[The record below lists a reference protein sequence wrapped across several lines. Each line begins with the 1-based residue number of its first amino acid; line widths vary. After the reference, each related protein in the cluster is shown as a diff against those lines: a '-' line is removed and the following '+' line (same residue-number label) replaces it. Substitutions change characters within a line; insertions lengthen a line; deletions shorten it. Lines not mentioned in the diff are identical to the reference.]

1 MGTRR
6 KVGRKRVVKPRT
18 SYGLVTGSKVL
29 IADNSGAKI
38 AQIICCDR
46 YHTRL
51 RRLGQATVGD
61 LVTVTI
67 KKASKVELRGTI
79 QKAVIVRQKKIFR
92 RLDGTR
98 LCFEDPKGVGGA
110 GVLVTKDGDPKGTEI
125 RGPIA
130 REAAEM
136 FPRLASISSLII

>member
-6 KVGRKRVVKPRT
+6 KLGRKRVTKPRT
-18 SYGLVTGSKVL
+18 SYGLQNGSKVL

-38 AQIICCDR
+38 AQIINVD
-46 YHTRL
+46 HSKTRL
-51 RRLGQATVGD
+51 RRLPKASIGN
-61 LVTVTI
+61 LVTVTV
-67 KKASKVELRGTI
+67 KRGKPELRGSI
-79 QKAVIVRQKKIFR
+79 LKAVIVRQKRIYR
-92 RLDGTR
+92 RIDGTR
-98 LCFEDPKGVGGA
+98 LCFEDNA
-110 GVLVTKDGDPKGTEI
+110 AVLVTKEGDPKGTEI

>member
-6 KVGRKRVVKPRT
+6 KMGATKFARPRT
-18 SYGLVTGSKVL
+18 SYGLCNGSRIL

-38 AQIICCDR
+38 AQIINVDGFK
-46 YHTRL
+46 TRL
-51 RRLGQATVGD
+51 RRLPKATVGS
-61 LVTVTI
+61 VCTVTI
-67 KKASKVELRGTI
+67 KKGKPELRGNI
-79 QKAVIVRQKKIFR
+79 VKAVIVRQKMIYR

-98 LCFEDPKGVGGA
+98 LCFEDNA
-110 GVLVTKDGDPKGTEI
+110 GVLITKEGDPKATEI

-130 REAAEM
+130 REAAEI

>member
-6 KVGRKRVVKPRT
+6 KVSRKKIAKPRT
-18 SYGLVTGSKVL
+18 SYGLCNGSRL
-29 IADNSGAKI
+29 FITDNSGAKI
-38 AQIICCDR
+38 AQIINVDH
-46 YHTRL
+46 YKTRL
-51 RRLGQATVGD
+51 RRLPKATVGD
-61 LVTVTI
+61 ICTVTI
-67 KKASKVELRGTI
+67 KKGRPEMRGSI
-79 QKAVIVRQKKIFR
+79 MKAVIVRQKMIYR

-98 LCFEDPKGVGGA
+98 LCFEDNA
-110 GVLVTKDGDPKGTEI
+110 GVLVTKEGDPRGTEI

>member
-6 KVGRKRVVKPRT
+6 KLGSKRVVKPRT
-18 SYGLVTGSKVL
+18 SYGLCNGSRIL
-29 IADNSGAKI
+29 ITDNSGAKI
-38 AQIICCDR
+38 AQIINVD
-46 YHTRL
+46 HSKTRL
-51 RRLGQATVGD
+51 RRLPKATVGS
-61 LVTVTI
+61 VCTVTI
-67 KKASKVELRGTI
+67 KKGKPEMRGNI
-79 QKAVIVRQKKIFR
+79 LKAVIVRQRMIYR

-98 LCFEDPKGVGGA
+98 LCFEDNA
-110 GVLVTKDGDPKGTEI
+110 GVLISKEGDPRGTEI

>member
-6 KVGRKRVVKPRT
+6 KLGGKTQVKART
-18 SYGLVTGSKVL
+18 SYGLQNGSKIF

-38 AQIICCDR
+38 AQIINVD
-46 YHTRL
+46 HAKTRL
-51 RRLGQATVGD
+51 RRLPKATIGSVCS
-61 LVTVTI
+61 VTV
-67 KKASKVELRGTI
+67 KKGRPELRGNI
-79 QKAVIVRQKKIFR
+79 VKAVIVRQKMMYK

-98 LCFEDPKGVGGA
+98 LCFEDNA
-110 GVLVTKDGDPKGTEI
+110 GVLITKEGDPRGTEI

-130 REAAEM
+130 REAAEL

>member
-6 KVGRKRVVKPRT
+6 KSGRKKVSKPRT
-18 SYGLVTGSKVL
+18 SYGLCNASKII

-38 AQIICCDR
+38 AQIINVD
-46 YHTRL
+46 HAKTRL
-51 RRLGQATVGD
+51 RRLPQATVGD
-61 LVTVTI
+61 VCTVTV
-67 KKASKVELRGTI
+67 KKGKPELRGNI
-79 QKAVIVRQKKIFR
+79 FKCIIVRQKMIYR

-98 LCFEDPKGVGGA
+98 ICFEDNA
-110 GVLVTKDGDPKGTEI
+110 GVLISKEGDPKGTEI

>member
-6 KVGRKRVVKPRT
+6 KMGMKGVIRHRT
-18 SYGLVTGSKVL
+18 SYGLCNGSRIQ

-38 AQIICCDR
+38 AEIINVDGYR
-46 YHTRL
+46 GRL
-51 RRLGQATVGD
+51 RRLPKATVGSVCT
-61 LVTVTI
+61 VTV
-67 KKASKVELRGTI
+67 KKGKPEMRGNI
-79 QKAVIVRQKKIFR
+79 MKAVIVRQKMIIR

-98 LCFEDPKGVGGA
+98 IRFEDNA
-110 GVLVTKDGDPKGTEI
+110 GVLISKEGDPKGTEV

-130 REAAEM
+130 REAADL

>member
-6 KVGRKRVVKPRT
+6 KLGRKRQIKPRT
-18 SYGLVTGSKVL
+18 SYGLCNGSRIL

-38 AQIICCDR
+38 AQIINVDHFKSR
-46 YHTRL
+46 V
-51 RRLGQATVGD
+51 RRLPKASVGSIC
-61 LVTVTI
+61 TVTI
-67 KKASKVELRGTI
+67 KKGKPEMRGNI
-79 QKAVIVRQKKIFR
+79 MKAVIVRQKMIYR

-98 LCFEDPKGVGGA
+98 LCFEDNA
-110 GVLVTKDGDPKGTEI
+110 GVLVTKEGDPKATEI

-130 REAAEM
+130 REAAEL

>member
-6 KVGRKRVVKPRT
+6 KLGRKTYVKPRT
-18 SYGLVTGSKVL
+18 SYGLCNGSRIN

-38 AQIICCDR
+38 AKIINVDGFK
-46 YHTRL
+46 TRL
-51 RRLGQATVGD
+51 RRLPKATVGS
-61 LVTVTI
+61 VCTVTI
-67 KKASKVELRGTI
+67 KRGKSELRGNI
-79 QKAVIVRQKKIFR
+79 VKAVIVRQKMIYR

-98 LCFEDPKGVGGA
+98 LCFEDNA
-110 GVLVTKDGDPKGTEI
+110 GVLVTKEGDAKATEI

>member
-6 KVGRKRVVKPRT
+6 KSGRKKVAKPRT
-18 SYGLVTGSKVL
+18 SAGLNNGSRIL

-38 AQIICCDR
+38 AEIINVE
-46 YHTRL
+46 HGKTRL
-51 RRLGQATVGD
+51 RRLPKATVGD
-61 LVTVTI
+61 VCTVTI
-67 KKASKVELRGTI
+67 KKGRPELRGNI
-79 QKAVIVRQKKIFR
+79 LKCVIVRQRMIYR
-92 RLDGTR
+92 RIDGTR
-98 LCFEDPKGVGGA
+98 LCFEDNA
-110 GVLVTKDGDPKGTEI
+110 GVIITKEGDPKGTEI